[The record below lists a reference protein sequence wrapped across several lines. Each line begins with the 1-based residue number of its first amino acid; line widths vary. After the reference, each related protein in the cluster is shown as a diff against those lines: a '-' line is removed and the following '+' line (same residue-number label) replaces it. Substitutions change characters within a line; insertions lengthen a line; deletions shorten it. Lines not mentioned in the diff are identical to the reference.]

1 MTRPI
6 RLVGECNQ
14 CGLCC
19 FIGELRCINL
29 IVTGE
34 VGQLMATKCAVHGM
48 RYPGMPII
56 MVDPQGR
63 IGMETI
69 CGKDDADEAFVII
82 QRGIGKG
89 CSLDLVVEEKL

>member
-1 MTRPI
+1 MTGPI

-34 VGQLMATKCAVHGM
+34 VGQPMATACAVHKS
-48 RYPGMPII
+48 RYPGMKIL
-56 MVDPQGR
+56 MVSPSGS

-89 CSLDLVVEEKL
+89 CSLDLVVEEA